1 VELVIFIGLQASG
14 KSTFYRERFFRT
26 HLRINLDMLKTRHR
40 EWRLFQTCLEVGQR
54 VVIDNTNPAR
64 LDRARYIT
72 PARTAGFSVT
82 GYFFRSRLSES
93 LARNALREGE
103 ERIPDAGLRRARARL
118 ERPSGD
124 EGFDALY
131 HVSLLAPS
139 GFSVREWV
147 E

>member
-1 VELVIFIGLQASG
+1 MGLQASG

-26 HLRINLDMLKTRHR
+26 HLRINLDMLRTRHR
-40 EWRLFQTCLEVGQR
+40 EWRFFQLCLETGQR
-54 VVIDNTNPAR
+54 LVIDNTNPAR
-64 LDRARYIT
+64 ADRARYIA
-72 PARTAGFSVT
+72 PAQAAGFSIT
-82 GYFFRSRLSES
+82 GYFFRSRLSEA
-93 LARNALREGE
+93 LARNALRQGP

-118 ERPSGD
+118 ERPSLE
-124 EGFDALY
+124 EGFDGLY